1 MNSKN
6 PLLNKI
12 KKNKINHAASGTEH
26 AFFGNE
32 DSPPKIDVSASSIIY
47 VDIHGETRVIH
58 IHECLNHTDYKQ
70 GYIGQRGL
78 ISSPPW
84 IMFFNSKSTKFEF
97 ESKERAR
104 DFLNKLSS
112 TLKVKTMDLD

>member
-1 MNSKN
+1 MNNEN
-6 PLLNKI
+6 PLLNKL
-12 KKNKINHAASGTEH
+12 KRNKINHAASGTEN
-26 AFFGNE
+26 AFFRNE
-32 DSPPKIDVSASSIIY
+32 DSPPIIDVSASSINY
-47 VDIHGETRVIH
+47 VDIHGEARVIH

-70 GYIGQRGL
+70 GYIGERGL

-84 IMFFNSKSTKFEF
+84 IIFFDSKSTRFEF

-112 TLKVKTMDLD
+112 KLKVKTMDLD